1 MDIDA
6 DTLATLTPEEIAAI
20 RDEPSEAELAAL
32 QAIADGADDDDDD
45 DGDGDDTAAAPAA
58 APAPAPAAA
67 APAQA
72 ADDGAAA
79 AAAPAAQA
87 PAPAAAAPESAPEFK
102 PQYVAELP
110 EDFDARKA
118 ANATAEA
125 EAYAKFEAGDLD
137 AAGLRTALTE
147 ASTERTALDRLQT
160 KYEIAQEQ
168 REQNTTQA
176 WQNTVNGF
184 VANVA
189 KNEGI
194 DYNKDPARADDLDTF
209 VKALAKNDAN
219 ADKPM
224 SWFLTEAHKRV
235 KALYGDVAAPATA
248 SAPTAAQAI
257 AAAAAAR
264 KPDASAAPKTLAQV
278 PGGDGPGDIAGEF
291 AGLDN
296 LEGDALEDAIARMSP
311 AMREKYSRGL

>member
-1 MDIDA
+1 MSSNYEIDA

-20 RDEPSEAELAAL
+20 RDEPSADELAAL
-32 QAIADGADDDDDD
+32 QAIADGANDDEDD
-45 DGDGDDTAAAPAA
+45 DGADDAAAAPAA
-58 APAPAPAAA
+58 APSPAPAVAPAPAEPAPAPAAA
-67 APAQA
+67 AAEP
-72 ADDGAAA
+72 
-79 AAAPAAQA
+79 A
-87 PAPAAAAPESAPEFK
+87 PAPAAEFK

-110 EDFDARKA
+110 DDFEDRKA
-118 ANATAEA
+118 ANANAEA

-137 AAGLRTALTE
+137 AAGLRAELTA
-147 ASTERTALDRLQT
+147 AANERTTLDRLQT

-168 REQNTTQA
+168 REQNTTQT

-194 DYNKDPARADDLDTF
+194 DYNKDPARAADLDTF
-209 VKALAKNDAN
+209 VKALANNDAN
-219 ADKPM
+219 SDKPM

-235 KALYGDVAAPATA
+235 KALHGDAPAPTPA
-248 SAPTAAQAI
+248 PAPAPTTAQAV